1 MRLLSS
7 PPPFN
12 GLEASSSSLAR
23 LIYSSRSPAPSPSPS
38 PSPSPFELLLTDP
51 TSKPSVLL
59 PSIPIADGASDFATF
74 SFVFG
79 ILLLSLFS
87 FAFIF
92 HLRIRSRQLPHLQN
106 FNSLWA
112 VRLLLVLFASLW
124 AVNEVIRLPFIR
136 RRYLYPFLP
145 SLSLHQQADLCKVHV
160 VLSLGFFEPGFL
172 ITLLFLVNES
182 IKTQN
187 PFRTWG
193 VALVCLAC
201 SPILLLQ
208 SFFVF
213 FSPLEAKLPIY
224 MHTSSYVSTD
234 LLGNK
239 SVLCTYPLFSCI
251 VFGVFSIAYSLAF
264 LLACWRVVAFVI
276 NKKIRV
282 RLNMLAT
289 SFLILLP
296 LQILCLGL
304 SPLWQPAEP
313 THGYAILAMDLAVA
327 WCVVIG
333 EVILVIR
340 PIADA
345 LAAGGACCPW
355 SPGSRSGR
363 PNGDGK
369 RVDNGNR

>member
-1 MRLLSS
+1 MRKLLLSS
-7 PPPFN
+7 PPFDAN
-12 GLEASSSSLAR
+12 GLGASSSSFSR
-23 LIYSSRSPAPSPSPS
+23 LISASPFSSPAPSPSQ
-38 PSPSPFELLLTDP
+38 FELLLTDP
-51 TSKPSVLL
+51 TSKPTVL
-59 PSIPIADGASDFATF
+59 IPAVLIADGASDFSTII
-74 SFVFG
+74 FVLG

-124 AVNEVIRLPFIR
+124 GVNEVLRLPFIR

-160 VLSLGFFEPGFL
+160 VLSLGIFEPGFL

-193 VALVCLAC
+193 VAVVCLAC

-213 FSPLEAKLPIY
+213 FSPFETQLPTF
-224 MHTSSYVSTD
+224 MHASSYLSTD

-251 VFGVFSIAYSLAF
+251 VFGAFSIAYSLAF
-264 LLACWRVVAFVI
+264 LLSCWRVVAFVI

-289 SFLILLP
+289 SFMILLP
-296 LQILCLGL
+296 VQILCLGL
-304 SPLWQPAEP
+304 SPLWPPEDP
-313 THGYAILAMDLAVA
+313 THGYAVLAMDLAVA
-327 WCVVIG
+327 WS
-333 EVILVIR
+333 
-340 PIADA
+340 A
-345 LAAGGACCPW
+345 
-355 SPGSRSGR
+355 R
-363 PNGDGK
+363 PNDDRK
-369 RVDNGNR
+369 RVYDQNL

>member
-7 PPPFN
+7 P
-12 GLEASSSSLAR
+12 
-23 LIYSSRSPAPSPSPS
+23 SPSPL
-38 PSPSPFELLLTDP
+38 PFDNRNNNVTDP
-51 TSKPSVLL
+51 TSKPTVILPVL
-59 PSIPIADGASDFATF
+59 PPIADGVSDFATIW
-74 SFVFG
+74 FVFG
-79 ILLLSLFS
+79 ILLLSLFA

-112 VRLLLVLFASLW
+112 VRLLLVLFAALW

-136 RRYLYPFLP
+136 QKYLYPFLP
-145 SLSLHQQADLCKVHV
+145 LNQQAEICKVHV

-213 FSPLEAKLPIY
+213 FSPLEAQLPTF
-224 MHTSSYVSTD
+224 MHATSYLSTD
-234 LLGNK
+234 HLGNK
-239 SVLCTYPLFSCI
+239 SVLCTYPLFSCV

-264 LLACWRVVAFVI
+264 LLSCWRVVAFVI

-289 SFLILLP
+289 SFMILLP
-296 LQILCLGL
+296 VQILCLGL

-313 THGYAILAMDLAVA
+313 IHGYVVLAMDLAVA

-345 LAAGGACCPW
+345 LAAGGAFCPW
-355 SPGSRSGR
+355 SPGCR
-363 PNGDGK
+363 PGK
-369 RVDNGNR
+369 T

>member
-7 PPPFN
+7 PSAPSVN
-12 GLEASSSSLAR
+12 SDGL
-23 LIYSSRSPAPSPSPS
+23 APSPSPS
-38 PSPSPFELLLTDP
+38 TSSSLSRLIASPHGPFELIFTDP
-51 TSKPSVLL
+51 TSKPTVILPTIPAVDGISDLADISLVL
-59 PSIPIADGASDFATF
+59 
-74 SFVFG
+74 G
-79 ILLLSLFS
+79 ILFLSLFS
-87 FAFIF
+87 FALIF

-106 FNSLWA
+106 FNSLWV
-112 VRLLLVLFASLW
+112 VRLLLVFFACLG

-136 RRYLYPFLP
+136 QKYLYPLLP
-145 SLSLHQQADLCKVHV
+145 SLSLDEQAEICKVHV

-213 FSPLEAKLPIY
+213 FPPLEAKLPPYIHASFY
-224 MHTSSYVSTD
+224 LSTD
-234 LLGNK
+234 QVGNK
-239 SVLCTYPLFSCI
+239 SVLCTYPMFSC
-251 VFGVFSIAYSLAF
+251 VAFGVFSVAYSLAF
-264 LLACWRVVAFVI
+264 LLSCWRVVAFVI

-289 SFLILLP
+289 SFMILLP

-304 SPLWQPAEP
+304 SALWPPAHP
-313 THGYAILAMDLAVA
+313 THEYIVLAMDLAFA

-333 EVILVIR
+333 EVILVIK

-345 LAAGGACCPW
+345 LDAGGACFAW
-355 SPGSRSGR
+355 SPGSRSGCPR
-363 PNGDGK
+363 SEGK
-369 RVDNGNR
+369 RVDNGNL

>member
-7 PPPFN
+7 PSPLSLPFDNPN
-12 GLEASSSSLAR
+12 GFLPLSSSR
-23 LIYSSRSPAPSPSPS
+23 LISSRSPAS
-38 PSPSPFELLLTDP
+38 SPSPFELLLTDP
-51 TSKPSVLL
+51 TSKPTVIL
-59 PSIPIADGASDFATF
+59 PILPPIADGVSDFATIW
-74 SFVFG
+74 FVFG
-79 ILLLSLFS
+79 ILLLSLFA

-124 AVNEVIRLPFIR
+124 AINEVIRLPFIR
-136 RRYLYPFLP
+136 RKYLYPFLP
-145 SLSLHQQADLCKVHV
+145 SLSLNQQAEICKVHV

-213 FSPLEAKLPIY
+213 FSPLEAQLPTF
-224 MHTSSYVSTD
+224 MHATSYLSTD
-234 LLGNK
+234 HFGNK

-264 LLACWRVVAFVI
+264 LLSCWRVVAFVI

-289 SFLILLP
+289 SFMILLP
-296 LQILCLGL
+296 VQILCLGL

-313 THGYAILAMDLAVA
+313 IHGYVVLAMDLAVA

-345 LAAGGACCPW
+345 LAAGGAFCPW
-355 SPGSRSGR
+355 SPGCRPGLPNSSGKTM
-363 PNGDGK
+363 N
-369 RVDNGNR
+369 NGNL

>member
-12 GLEASSSSLAR
+12 ANGLGPTSSFTLSR
-23 LIYSSRSPAPSPSPS
+23 LISSPSPL
-38 PSPSPFELLLTDP
+38 PSPFELLLTDP
-51 TSKPSVLL
+51 TFKPTVLL
-59 PSIPIADGASDFATF
+59 PAVPIADGALDFATF

-87 FAFIF
+87 FTFIF

-145 SLSLHQQADLCKVHV
+145 SLTLHQQADLCKVHV

-193 VALVCLAC
+193 VVLVCLAC

-213 FSPLEAKLPIY
+213 FSPLEAQLPVY
-224 MHTSSYVSTD
+224 MHATSYLSTD
-234 LLGNK
+234 HLGNK

-264 LLACWRVVAFVI
+264 LLSCWRVVAFVI

-289 SFLILLP
+289 SFMILLP

-304 SPLWQPAEP
+304 SPLWPPAEP
-313 THGYAILAMDLAVA
+313 THGYVVLAMDLAVA

-363 PNGDGK
+363 PNGEGK
-369 RVDNGNR
+369 RVDNGNQ